1 MELDAR
7 IYVAGMNT
15 LLGSALLRVLRRH
28 GYANLLAAT
37 EREPD
42 LTDGAAVDQFFART
56 RPEYVFMTGGPSGG
70 IEANLRYPATLIR
83 DNLLAET
90 HVIRSAHRF
99 STTKLLYLA
108 SSCCYPRD
116 CPQPMRVES
125 LMTGRLE
132 SSSQAYAMAKL
143 AGIGLCQAY
152 GKEHSARFVSG
163 IPADAFGPED
173 DFSPEDSHVVPAL
186 IRRMHEAK
194 VAAAP
199 VVDIWGTGRPRR
211 EFVYADDIAE
221 AGLFVMLRYES
232 PEPINLGGGAPLSI
246 GEIAAA
252 IKEVVGYPGTLRFD
266 VSRPDGMP
274 VKLLDSSI
282 LLTLGW
288 RPKTPLREALRMTYA
303 WYLRE
308 YERQAAPMSM
318 HSSS

>member
-1 MELDAR
+1 MELHGR

-15 LLGSALLRVLRRH
+15 LLGSALVRVLGRH
-28 GYANLLAAT
+28 GYANLLGTT

-42 LTDGAAVDQFFART
+42 LTDGAAVDEFFART
-56 RPEYVFMTGGPSGG
+56 RPEYVFMAGGPSGG
-70 IEANLRYPATLIR
+70 IQANLRYPATLIR

-90 HVIRSAHRF
+90 HVIHSAYRVRA
-99 STTKLLYLA
+99 TKLLYLA

-125 LMTGRLE
+125 LMTGRPE
-132 SSSQAYAMAKL
+132 SSNEAYAMAKL

-152 GKEHSARFVSG
+152 AEEYGARFISG

-194 VAAAP
+194 IAGTPA
-199 VVDIWGTGRPRR
+199 VDVWGTGRPRR

-221 AGLFVMLRYES
+221 AGLFVMLRYER

-246 GEIAAA
+246 GEVAAA
-252 IKEVVGYPGTLRFD
+252 IKEVVEYPGALRFD
-266 VSRPDGMP
+266 ASRPDGMP
-274 VKLLDSSI
+274 VKLLDSSV

-288 RPKTPLREALRMTYA
+288 RPKTPLQDALQMTYA

-308 YERQAAPMSM
+308 HERRAAPMGA
-318 HSSS
+318 HLSS

>member
-1 MELDAR
+1 MELNAR

-15 LLGSALLRVLRRH
+15 LLGSALVRVLRQH
-28 GYANLLAAT
+28 GYTDLLGTT

-42 LTDGAAVDQFFART
+42 LTDGAAVDEFFART
-56 RPEYVFMTGGPSGG
+56 RPEYVFMAGGPSGG

-83 DNLLAET
+83 DNILAET
-90 HVIRSAHRF
+90 HVIHTAYRF
-99 STTKLLYLA
+99 GATKLLYLA
-108 SSCCYPRD
+108 SSCCYPRV

-132 SSSQAYAMAKL
+132 SSNEAYAIAKL

-152 GKEHSARFVSG
+152 AKEHGARFISG

-194 VAAAP
+194 IAGTP
-199 VVDIWGTGRPRR
+199 TVDIWGTGRPQR
-211 EFVYADDIAE
+211 EFVYVDDVAE
-221 AGLFVMLRYES
+221 EGLFVMLRYERT
-232 PEPINLGGGAPLSI
+232 EPINLGGGTPLST
-246 GEIAAA
+246 GEVAAV
-252 IKEVVGYPGTLRFD
+252 IKEVVEYPGALRFD

-274 VKLLDSSI
+274 VKLLDSSV
-282 LLTLGW
+282 LLALGW
-288 RPKTPLREALRMTYA
+288 RPKTHLREALQMTYA

-308 YERQAAPMSM
+308 HERRVTPMGVHLLS
-318 HSSS
+318 